1 MAINEDGLEEYI
13 GFGTAS
19 LSPFDSP
26 QKSVGKELSITYK
39 FFYQATSPFPITMT
53 HTKNP
58 GSGEITNF
66 GGSFIYRDIETQ
78 KPVLTSINTD
88 NEVNTQV
95 FPASSL
101 CFVQIIIGAD
111 CSTSDGELTASL
123 S

>member
-1 MAINEDGLEEYI
+1 MAINEDGADEYI
-13 GFGTAS
+13 GSSTAS
-19 LSPFDSP
+19 LNPLEPP

-53 HTKNP
+53 HTKDP

-66 GGSFIYRDIETQ
+66 GGSFVYRDIETQ
-78 KPVLTSINTD
+78 KLVLVSINK
-88 NEVNTQV
+88 EKEANTQV

-101 CFVQIIIGAD
+101 CFVQIIIAGN
-111 CSTSDGELTASL
+111 CSTVDGELTASL